1 MLAIKLRSYVIFTPQ
16 TNVRSFCILGM
27 FSVIEPKETNSG
39 IPQGTFMRKQKVP
52 KPIKEQG
59 GNHQQEEQFFSPAD
73 IAVGASV
80 EFYGRTLVIID
91 ADAYTRAWYKSTFG
105 VEFGPA
111 MECPDD
117 GHREQRLRMEQPL
130 LVRRKDVQERQQD
143 EVRSQPSKNN
153 SSDLLKLPPY
163 QLRDTKVLRFYCAYE
178 DENQLGGRH
187 QCVLYFYVGDQTMEI
202 KETIEPGRHHFPTF
216 LSRQC
221 VLKDSDRL
229 YQCED
234 LRCGG
239 YIKVYGRHILLLS
252 CDASTAEWYASKGI
266 EQKPLHV
273 AQSESADPTSKII
286 ITPPNGF
293 GTDDDAYA
301 LGLKLEPGKLEG
313 KNERQAKN
321 QRGAKVLRFLVHLM
335 RAIPTGKS
343 ASKDNN
349 STGAQRLEE
358 DHSRNLI
365 LNFFEFDSTVSIF
378 EPSIPN
384 SGVDGGLFLARGK
397 YKKCISNKATGN
409 TGKSWEGLGGSHS
422 RFLRPEDFLLTAPP
436 VTFEVPA
443 TGARLFAVKTVG
455 YDEYTRKILEDIG
468 MILASG
474 GNGEEGDILPYA
486 MVTSQVYFA
495 VPLAVRICLVKQ
507 AETFIGA
514 GIPIRALFR
523 AYDEGNIGALVHVE
537 FAKLI
542 RELETQAHATPISHQ
557 EVVALLV
564 SFEVATAF
572 AGPMVASGAGVEND
586 ESRSKSGI
594 WYDDYVDA
602 LSICAP
608 KSVLEQ
614 AKEAVCANQLS
625 IEERLFKA
633 LADAFMHGE
642 SHRAFLRKTL
652 RQLDVRGCGQLDME
666 QWFHALKVHGLTP
679 LLTESA
685 ASTLFLQYDLCGTG
699 KLHYM
704 DLCDA
709 IYTIES
715 EVIPLSSLSS
725 SFKTCRDTCAG
736 KEVSLSRKGQAPT
749 INKYLQDLTS
759 SIQHCDGNQQ
769 QQLEN
774 AVQKFCSCFS
784 RLGRKRILCKIYTA
798 FDTSP
803 YSKQSNVRRGR
814 ITREQF
820 YKGVKETAAEFRVDF
835 KEFDCEVLGLYLFP
849 DPKSCLISYNALL
862 EALCARDLEKLAK
875 VRQDGIEIANRLAN
889 DNSFEEKDSSRLRD
903 FGGRL
908 KIVGDAS

>member
-1 MLAIKLRSYVIFTPQ
+1 
-16 TNVRSFCILGM
+16 M

-59 GNHQQEEQFFSPAD
+59 DNHHQEEQFFSPAD

-80 EFYGRTLVIID
+80 VFYGRTLVIID

-143 EVRSQPSKNN
+143 EVRPQPSQSNT
-153 SSDLLKLPPY
+153 SDLLKLPPY

-187 QCVLYFYVGDQTMEI
+187 QCVLYFYVSDQTILI

-229 YQCED
+229 YQYED
-234 LRCGG
+234 LQCGG
-239 YIKVYGRHILLLS
+239 YIKVYGRRILLLS
-252 CDASTAEWYASKGI
+252 CDTSTAEWYASKGI
-266 EQKPLHV
+266 EQKPLHI
-273 AQSESADPTSKII
+273 AQSESADPTSKVI

-301 LGLKLEPGKLEG
+301 LGLKLEPGILEG
-313 KNERQAKN
+313 KNKRQAKN
-321 QRGAKVLRFLVHLM
+321 QHEAKVLRFLVHLM
-335 RAIPTGKS
+335 RAIPTGKT

-397 YKKCISNKATGN
+397 YKKYISNKATGN

-443 TGARLFAVKTVG
+443 TGARLFTLKTVG

-523 AYDEGNIGALVHVE
+523 AYDEGNVGALMHVE

-542 RELETQAHATPISHQ
+542 RELETQAHATPITHQ
-557 EVVALLV
+557 ELVALLV

-572 AGPMVASGAGVEND
+572 VGPMVASGAGVEND
-586 ESRSKSGI
+586 ESGSKSGI

-602 LSICAP
+602 LSLCAP

-614 AKEAVCANQLS
+614 AKEAVGANQLS
-625 IEERLFKA
+625 IEERLYKA
-633 LADAFMHGE
+633 LAGAFMHGE

-652 RQLDVRGCGQLDME
+652 RQLDVRGLMCVPLIVSRRTSI
-666 QWFHALKVHGLTP
+666 LTRGL
-679 LLTESA
+679 
-685 ASTLFLQYDLCGTG
+685 F
-699 KLHYM
+699 
-704 DLCDA
+704 
-709 IYTIES
+709 IRIIERDS
-715 EVIPLSSLSS
+715 CRTFIKFSLSS
-725 SFKTCRDTCAG
+725 IESSSNRTKSVRRALYIRLHTSRVSSGVGANSLAPSDIDCKRGGSWSTTDIACFTRGTTSFWTTEGANG
-736 KEVSLSRKGQAPT
+736 LAAYAST
-749 INKYLQDLTS
+749 TS
-759 SIQHCDGNQQ
+759 SKFWRRRPRDWRK
-769 QQLEN
+769 
-774 AVQKFCSCFS
+774 AVPGPRAPPSPVM
-784 RLGRKRILCKIYTA
+784 LGVSAPSPSSPMSERDRGTTSSSKAGMA
-798 FDTSP
+798 F
-803 YSKQSNVRRGR
+803 
-814 ITREQF
+814 
-820 YKGVKETAAEFRVDF
+820 
-835 KEFDCEVLGLYLFP
+835 
-849 DPKSCLISYNALL
+849 
-862 EALCARDLEKLAK
+862 
-875 VRQDGIEIANRLAN
+875 
-889 DNSFEEKDSSRLRD
+889 
-903 FGGRL
+903 
-908 KIVGDAS
+908 